1 MRKRLGIVAVA
12 VAALLV
18 VAVGASLVSASSG
31 LTSPKTL
38 TFTAKQTQFHFLAN
52 NPTGNSVGDE
62 LAFTETLTKGGK
74 HIGFDGVHC
83 VVTGIKPTET
93 ECVGTI
99 SFTDG
104 SKLAAQTLFHPKN
117 GPQTIPL
124 AITGGSGIYQ
134 NAGGFGTIKSTS
146 QTTSTYTLHVI
157 VP

>member
-1 MRKRLGIVAVA
+1 MRKRLGIVAVG

-38 TFTAKQTQFHFLAN
+38 TFTAKNTQAN
-52 NPTGNSVGDE
+52 FIDNKPTGNSVGDE
-62 LAFTETLTKGGK
+62 FAFTEMLTKGGK

-83 VVTGIKPTET
+83 VVTGIKPNEA
-93 ECVGTI
+93 ECEGTF

-104 SKLAAQTLFHPKN
+104 SKLTAQTLFHLTN
-117 GPQTIPL
+117 GPQTVHI

-134 NAGGFGTIKSTS
+134 NAGGFGTSKSTS
-146 QTTSTYTLHVI
+146 QNTSNYTMHVI
-157 VP
+157 IP